1 MKLFGNK
8 KTTPATNQ
16 TPRATIPCD
25 HKSKKK
31 KNTYQIQFSPLAP
44 MHMFCLCDK
53 TPLAVVIL
61 NGQQVQPNTGWLS
74 CTEFPNPCA
83 SDMSKKHSV
92 LSEILGPKLSCQ
104 IIEYL
109 DKETGKPVVQIYPES
124 MYVFDE
130 YNDNYMQRLNHASRQ
145 DMQHQISL
153 RVKLIN
159 DFIEKNKLQQR

>member
-8 KTTPATNQ
+8 KSAPTTNQ
-16 TPRATIPCD
+16 TPRATIPHN

-74 CTEFPNPCA
+74 CTEFPNPGA
-83 SDMSKKHSV
+83 SDMAKKHSV
-92 LSEILGPKLSCQ
+92 LTEIMGYKMATQ

-109 DKETGKPVVQIYPES
+109 DKETGKPVVQLYPEM
-124 MYVFDE
+124 MYVFNGYE
-130 YNDNYMQRLNHASRQ
+130 DNYMSRLNHASRR
-145 DMQHQISL
+145 DLKKQIAL
-153 RVKLIN
+153 RERLISE
-159 DFIEKNKLQQR
+159 FMTRQQQK

>member
-1 MKLFGNK
+1 MKFF
-8 KTTPATNQ
+8 KTKQTQPVETPVM
-16 TPRATIPCD
+16 ATIPEN
-25 HKSKKK
+25 HVSKKK
-31 KNTYQIQFSPLAP
+31 KNTYQIKFSPFAQDDL
-44 MHMFCLCDK
+44 FSLCK
-53 TPLAVVIL
+53 NTPLAVVVL
-61 NGQQVQPNTGWLS
+61 NGKQVQKNDGWLS

-83 SDMSKKHSV
+83 SDMAQKHKV

>member
-1 MKLFGNK
+1 MAQK
-8 KTTPATNQ
+8 
-16 TPRATIPCD
+16 
-25 HKSKKK
+25 HK
-31 KNTYQIQFSPLAP
+31 
-44 MHMFCLCDK
+44 
-53 TPLAVVIL
+53 
-61 NGQQVQPNTGWLS
+61 
-74 CTEFPNPCA
+74 
-83 SDMSKKHSV
+83 V